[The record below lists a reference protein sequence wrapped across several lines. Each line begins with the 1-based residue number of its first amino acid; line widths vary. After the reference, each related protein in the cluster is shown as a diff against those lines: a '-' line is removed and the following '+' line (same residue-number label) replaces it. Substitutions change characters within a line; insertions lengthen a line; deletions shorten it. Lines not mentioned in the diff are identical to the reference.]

1 VCAVC
6 RTQLEPSAKFCHR
19 CGAAAGAPPPLITGL
34 GGSKQLLG
42 FLPVGIA
49 ALLIVALIAF
59 IAGRSLS
66 GGSAQD
72 TPAPDQTA
80 TVEAPPDGPENG
92 PAAGAG
98 PIRAP
103 DISNLSPRERA
114 DRLFDR
120 VMRLDE
126 EGKRDS
132 VEFFAP
138 MVTAAYQMLG
148 PLDLDQH
155 YDLGRIGEVT
165 GAAALAR
172 AEADTILRADP
183 THLLGLALAARVAS
197 DAHQTAEARS
207 YYQRLVR
214 AAGAEQAK
222 NLPEYARHRHDID
235 TALGSARQV
244 GLATP

>member
-1 VCAVC
+1 MC
-6 RTQLEPSAKFCHR
+6 RTRLEPGAKFCHR
-19 CGAAAGAPPPLITGL
+19 CGATAGAPPPLITGL

-42 FLPVGIA
+42 FLPLGIA
-49 ALLIVALIAF
+49 ALVIVALIAF
-59 IAGRSLS
+59 IAGRSLG

-72 TPAPDQTA
+72 TPATDQTA
-80 TVEAPPDGPENG
+80 TAEAPADGPESG
-92 PAAGAG
+92 PTTTGGA
-98 PIRAP
+98 IRAP

-165 GAAALAR
+165 GASALAR
-172 AEADTILRADP
+172 AEADTILRAAP
-183 THLLGLALAARVAS
+183 THLLGLTLAARVAS
-197 DAHQTAEARS
+197 DAHQTAEART
-207 YYQRLVR
+207 YYQRLIR
-214 AAGAEQAK
+214 AAAPEQAK
-222 NLPEYARHRHDID
+222 NLPEYTRHWHDID
-235 TALGSARQV
+235 SALGAARQM
-244 GLATP
+244 GLTSP